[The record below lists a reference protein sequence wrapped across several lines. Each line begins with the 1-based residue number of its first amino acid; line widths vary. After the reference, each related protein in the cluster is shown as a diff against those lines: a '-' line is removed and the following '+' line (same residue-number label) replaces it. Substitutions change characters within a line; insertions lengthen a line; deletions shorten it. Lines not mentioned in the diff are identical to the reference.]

1 MWGILGACFLLFLFA
16 GIPIALVMYMAAALG
31 ITAFAGFDPTILVQ
45 QLFSGLDSF
54 TSLAV
59 PLFIISGG
67 IAANGGTSRS
77 LIDVIQVIFGRF
89 RGSLAI
95 STVVASA
102 FFAAIT
108 GTTLATIVA
117 IGAIMI
123 PALLKAGYPKKFACG
138 IVCAGGTLGILIPPS
153 VPMVNLSVAMGS
165 SVAKQFTAGFVP
177 GVLLALIWCVMVVFY
192 CRKTKIDDRKYYTRA
207 ESVKAFKNGILA
219 ILYPVI
225 VLGSIYG
232 GFATPTE
239 AAVISIV
246 YVSLVELF
254 FYKSIKLPDLLRS
267 AGQAAVTG
275 GGILMLVAGAK
286 AISWFVAANQIPAA
300 VASFI
305 SANIS
310 SRFVFLILL
319 IVIFLVL
326 GMFLDIIPLT
336 YILGPILAT
345 TLTNFGV
352 DFAQFGII
360 CILCCQLGNLT
371 PPFGMCLFMTMGV
384 AKESL
389 PNVAK
394 GAVPFIVSM
403 AAFAL
408 VCAFVPQISMWL
420 PRLLGFT

>member
-31 ITAFAGFDPTILVQ
+31 ITAFAGFDPTFLVQ
-45 QLFSGLDSF
+45 QIFSGLESF
-54 TSLAV
+54 TILAV

-192 CRKTKIDDRKYYTRA
+192 CRKAKIDDRKYYTRA

-286 AISWFVAANQIPAA
+286 AISWFVAANQIPADLHPGPHPGHHPDQLRRGLCT
-300 VASFI
+300 V
-305 SANIS
+305 
-310 SRFVFLILL
+310 RHHLYPLL
-319 IVIFLVL
+319 PA
-326 GMFLDIIPLT
+326 GQPDAPLRHVPVHDH
-336 YILGPILAT
+336 GR
-345 TLTNFGV
+345 GK
-352 DFAQFGII
+352 
-360 CILCCQLGNLT
+360 
-371 PPFGMCLFMTMGV
+371 GV
-384 AKESL
+384 AAQCGEGRGAIHRQHGGLRSGL
-389 PNVAK
+389 RLCAADLHVAAPSAWLHLT
-394 GAVPFIVSM
+394 GAVN
-403 AAFAL
+403 
-408 VCAFVPQISMWL
+408 FV
-420 PRLLGFT
+420 LLNHWR